1 MRLRILLVLAVFLAL
16 PAGAHAANFTKID
29 GAMTMDD
36 GVSIT
41 YTLYEPTTPKPAAG
55 YPAIMM
61 FHGLGGK
68 RQDMNTLAENSFAN
82 EGYAVLTFDARG
94 HGASGGLFSLDGPR
108 EIADFKALFAWLG
121 ARPEIDGKR
130 VGAWGISLGG
140 GAVWRSIVDG
150 IPFAAGEVVETWT
163 DLISALAP
171 QGLSKTGLIFGF
183 LQAVPTDRTAAEV
196 LAVKG
201 PSLASDLNSTVT
213 SFAAQRSSRQ
223 ALSTVKTPMFLFQ
236 GRRDYAFDIDQAW
249 QGYKLLKGPKRLY
262 IGDFGHPPS
271 TFPGPDIS
279 VVLAEGGDWFARF
292 LKDAPN
298 GIDKG
303 KPIQLAPSPWKEAGA
318 VSYATLPA
326 TKRLAFTLPGS
337 TTIAAS
343 GKVVR
348 AVRVPKGLLETFGSP
363 TVMASLS
370 SRTSFAHLVAVL
382 SARLPD
388 GADYVLGEGGVPL
401 NKLSKTP
408 RPVTI
413 RLAFWANTLPAGSK
427 VRLTLA
433 ATSTAQS
440 ASNLVY
446 FSSVPDGS
454 TLTVGKVT
462 LTVPVLLKPI
472 SG

>member
-1 MRLRILLVLAVFLAL
+1 MRLLAISLTAFFVAL
-16 PAGAHAANFTKID
+16 PGVAHAANFTRAD
-29 GAMTMDD
+29 GAVTMDD
-36 GVSIT
+36 GVAIT

-61 FHGLGGK
+61 FHGLGGT
-68 RQDMNTLAENSFAN
+68 RQDMNMLAENSFAN

-94 HGASGGLFSLDGPR
+94 HGTSGGLFSLDGPR
-108 EIADFKALFAWLG
+108 EIADFKALFAWLT
-121 ARPEIDGKR
+121 ARPEIDAKH

-171 QGLSKTGLIFGF
+171 QGLAKTGLIFGF
-183 LQAVPTDRTAAEV
+183 LQAVPTDRTSPDV
-196 LAVKG
+196 LAIKG
-201 PSLASDLNSTVT
+201 PALESDLSSTVT
-213 SFAAQRSSRQ
+213 SFALQRSSRQ
-223 ALSTVKTPMFLFQ
+223 ALATVKTPMFLFQ

-279 VVLAEGGDWFARF
+279 VVLGEGGDWFARF
-292 LKDAPN
+292 LKDEPN
-298 GIDKG
+298 GIDKR
-303 KPIQLAPSPWKEAGA
+303 KPVELAPSPWKEAGT
-318 VSYATLPA
+318 VSYPGLPP
-326 TKRLAFTLPGS
+326 TKRLALTLPGTS
-337 TTIAAS
+337 TIGAS
-343 GKVVR
+343 GSVVR
-348 AVRVPKGLLETFGSP
+348 AVRTPKGLLETFGSP
-363 TVMASLS
+363 TVTAALS
-370 SRTSFAHLVAVL
+370 SRTAFPHLVAVL

-388 GADYVLGEGGVPL
+388 GTDYVLGEGGMPL
-401 NKLSKTP
+401 KLSKTP
-408 RPVTI
+408 KPFTI
-413 RLAFWANTLPAGSK
+413 RLASWANTLPAGSK

-433 ATSTAQS
+433 ATSTAES
-440 ASNLVY
+440 SSNLVY

-462 LTVPVLLKPI
+462 LTVPLLTKPI

>member
-1 MRLRILLVLAVFLAL
+1 MRLRILLITAVFLAL
-16 PAGAHAANFTKID
+16 PAAAHAANFTRTD
-29 GAMTMDD
+29 GAVTMDD
-36 GVSIT
+36 GVAIT

-61 FHGLGGK
+61 FHGLGGS
-68 RQDMNTLAENSFAN
+68 RRDMNTLAENSFAN

-108 EIADFKALFAWLG
+108 EIADFKALFAWLT
-121 ARPEIDGKR
+121 ARPEIDGKH

-150 IPFAAGEVVETWT
+150 VPFAAGEVVETWT

-171 QGLSKTGLIFGF
+171 QGLAKTGLIFGF
-183 LQAVPTDRTAAEV
+183 LQAVPTDRTSPDV

-201 PSLASDLNSTVT
+201 PALASDLSSTVT
-213 SFAAQRSSRQ
+213 SFALQRSSRQ
-223 ALSTVKTPMFLFQ
+223 ALSTVTTPMFLFQ

-279 VVLAEGGDWFARF
+279 VVLGEGGDWFARF
-292 LKDAPN
+292 LKNEPN
-298 GIDKG
+298 GIDKR
-303 KPIQLAPSPWKEAGA
+303 KPVELAPSAWKEAGT
-318 VSYATLPA
+318 VSYAALPP
-326 TKRLAFTLPGS
+326 TKRLAVTLRG
-337 TTIAAS
+337 TNTIGAS

-348 AVRVPKGLLETFGSP
+348 AVAIPKTLLETFGSP
-363 TVMASLS
+363 TVTATLS
-370 SRTSFAHLVAVL
+370 SRTAFPHLVAVL

-388 GADYVLGEGGVPL
+388 GSDYVLGEGGVPL
-401 NKLSKTP
+401 KLSKTP
-408 RPVTI
+408 KPVTI
-413 RLAFWANTLPAGSK
+413 RLAFWANTLPAGSR

-454 TLTVGKVT
+454 TLTVGKVA
-462 LTVPVLLKPI
+462 LTVPLLAKPI

>member
-1 MRLRILLVLAVFLAL
+1 MRLRILLVAAVFLAL
-16 PAGAHAANFTKID
+16 PAAAHAANFTRTD
-29 GAMTMDD
+29 GAVTMDD
-36 GVSIT
+36 GVAIT

-61 FHGLGGK
+61 FHGLGGS

-108 EIADFKALFAWLG
+108 EIADFKALFAWLT
-121 ARPEIDGKR
+121 ARPEIDGKH

-171 QGLSKTGLIFGF
+171 QGLAKTGLIFGF
-183 LQAVPTDRTAAEV
+183 LQAVPTDRTSPDV
-196 LAVKG
+196 LAVKA
-201 PSLASDLNSTVT
+201 PALASDLSSTVT
-213 SFAAQRSSRQ
+213 SFALQRSSRQ
-223 ALSTVKTPMFLFQ
+223 ALSTVTMPMFLFQ

-279 VVLAEGGDWFARF
+279 VVLGEGGDWFARF
-292 LKDAPN
+292 LKNEPN
-298 GIDKG
+298 GIDKR
-303 KPIQLAPSPWKEAGA
+303 KPVELAPSPWKEAGT
-318 VSYATLPA
+318 VSYPALPP
-326 TKRLAFTLPGS
+326 TKRLAVTLRGS
-337 TTIAAS
+337 NTIGAS

-348 AVRVPKGLLETFGSP
+348 AVAIPRTLLETFGSP
-363 TVMASLS
+363 TVTATLS
-370 SRTSFAHLVAVL
+370 SRTAFPHLVAVL

-388 GADYVLGEGGVPL
+388 GSDYVLGEGGVPL
-401 NKLSKTP
+401 KLSKTP
-408 RPVTI
+408 KPVTI

-427 VRLTLA
+427 VHLTLA
-433 ATSTAQS
+433 AASTAES
-440 ASNLVY
+440 PGNLVY

-462 LTVPVLLKPI
+462 LTVPLLAKPI